1 MKDYGDP
8 SNVNKV
14 LEIMKK
20 DKPQLINKTS
30 TVGEVED
37 AVKQN
42 EVDDASINA
51 DAITASS
58 EDNIVQPDDLES
70 EVKEPENFDDL
81 EAGIQEPKD
90 WKDMVDKYVQETAD
104 KLDAIQKEQK
114 KMSQKL
120 DDLISPPTEPQNTL
134 CEK

>member
-51 DAITASS
+51 DAIAASS

-70 EVKEPENFDDL
+70 GIQEPENFDDL

-90 WKDMVDKYVQETAD
+90 WKDMIDKYVQETAG
-104 KLDAIQKEQK
+104 KLDALQKEQE
-114 KMSQKL
+114 KMNQKL

-134 CEK
+134 CE

>member
-42 EVDDASINA
+42 EVDDASVNA
-51 DAITASS
+51 DAIAASS

-70 EVKEPENFDDL
+70 GIQEPENFDDL
-81 EAGIQEPKD
+81 SAVSCTYLSI
-90 WKDMVDKYVQETAD
+90 
-104 KLDAIQKEQK
+104 
-114 KMSQKL
+114 
-120 DDLISPPTEPQNTL
+120 ISFQSLGSCIPASKSSKFSGSFTSDS
-134 CEK
+134 KSSGSK